1 MKTKIELSNGQIV
14 KLSQKELAVLEKN
27 CEKILG
33 EVQQMNDWVSDGARS
48 NYSEAALET
57 FAQASVEKDETKK
70 KNLINKLFEKW
81 SVDQLEKYSITN
93 FEYFTI
99 GQNGKIQHRYED
111 LLETSK
117 EMISTGKLTKP
128 DAEKLTYSLE
138 SLMIGNKW
146 WICCIIL
153 KPLLQHTLKKKK
165 PRKKVLSKGQKNPG
179 QNKKND

>member
-14 KLSQKELAVLEKN
+14 KLSQKELDVLENN
-27 CEKILG
+27 CKKILG
-33 EVQQMNDWVSDGARS
+33 EVQQMNDWVSAGVRIT
-48 NYSEAALET
+48 YSEAALET
-57 FAQASVEKDETKK
+57 FAQASVEKDEAKK

-93 FEYFTI
+93 FEYFSI

-138 SLMIGNKW
+138 SLEYDRQQMVDMLHNIKN
-146 WICCIIL
+146 IAA
-153 KPLLQHTLKKKK
+153 TYFEKKEEAKEESSVK
-165 PRKKVLSKGQKNPG
+165 RPEESWTK
-179 QNKKND
+179 